1 MLKVIQNIKG
11 VGIRRMKSKKL
22 PIYCA
27 DFETT
32 SYNQYQQ
39 EGRTR
44 VYLWC
49 LKSVDEKVSL
59 LGLDLHSFFENLK
72 SIGSEFVVYFHN
84 LSFDGEFINW
94 YLLENGYVYKDRNE
108 LTEKSFYSIIDESGS
123 IYMIIVKLTDTC
135 VVTFKCSY
143 KLFPKSIEDIGEM
156 VGVKKLKETHN
167 YEEIKNYSSIDE
179 LTDEEKMYINNDVT
193 IMCRLIT
200 YLDSI
205 GINAITMSSSAYKN
219 WRMDKYHLVKTQLI
233 KDENDEINEI
243 IRKSYRGGITKVNE
257 KYRDVDLYDVISFDV
272 NSLYPSVMYDNPMPV
287 GMGKIYNSIK
297 ECISDKR
304 YCYLVVLCIQHAEVK
319 SGFHAFIGENAGF
332 SYSRKYEYK
341 NELNNVV
348 LYLWK
353 NEYNLFRRI
362 YSYKG
367 VIDKVVGYKVQ
378 FNVFKDYI
386 DRWIG
391 VKINAKT
398 PAERQLA
405 KLMLNSLYGKF
416 GMNDNRV
423 TKVPNGISLEGKITY
438 NFVDTTSVY
447 YDKKIASYITSCA
460 RVKYAT
466 MMNLCGDDYI
476 YGDTDSLY
484 IKGHEIPEYFK
495 ECVDDKKLGYWK
507 YEGHYKHFRALKAKC
522 YLKEY
527 DNGEIDRKICGCPKK
542 AGEMINFENFQYGLK
557 LEGVKNVKQK
567 CTGGIVIGKTDF
579 TISK

>member
-1 MLKVIQNIKG
+1 
-11 VGIRRMKSKKL
+11 MKTKKL

-27 DFETT
+27 DYETT
-32 SYNQYQQ
+32 PYKQYLI

-49 LKSVDEKVSL
+49 LKSLDEKECY
-59 LGLDLHSFFENLK
+59 LGINIQSFFEKLNNI
-72 SIGSEFVVYFHN
+72 SGEFVVYFHN
-84 LSFDGEFINW
+84 LSFDGEFIDW
-94 YLLENGYVYKDRNE
+94 FLLENGYVYADRDNMK
-108 LTEKSFYSIIDESGS
+108 EKTFNSIIDESGS
-123 IYMIIVKLTDTC
+123 IYMIKVMISNSC

-156 VGVKKLKETHN
+156 VGVKKLNETHN
-167 YEEIKNYSSIDE
+167 YEEIKDYKSLDE
-179 LTDEEKMYINNDVT
+179 VPQEELMYINNDVT

-219 WRMDKYHLVKTQLI
+219 WRMDKYFLCKKQFI
-233 KDENDEINEI
+233 KDENEEINDI

-257 KYRDVDLYDVISFDV
+257 KYKEKDFYDVISFDV
-272 NSLYPSVMYDNPMPV
+272 NSLYPSVMYDNPMPI

-297 ECISDKR
+297 ECVNDKR
-304 YCYLVVLCIQHAEVK
+304 YLYLVVVCVQYAKVK
-319 SGFHAFIGENAGF
+319 DGFHSFIGENAGF

-341 NELNNVV
+341 DELNNVV

-353 NEYNLFRRI
+353 NEFNLFKRI
-362 YSYKG
+362 YSFKG
-367 VIDKVVGYKVQ
+367 VISKVIGYKVA

-391 VKINAKT
+391 VKMNAKT

-423 TKVPNGISLEGKITY
+423 TKIPNGITSDGRISY
-438 NFVDTTSVY
+438 DYVDTISVY
-447 YDKKIASYITSCA
+447 YDKKVASYITSCA

-466 MMNLCGDDYI
+466 MMNLCGDDFI

-484 IKGHEIPEYFK
+484 IRGHEIPPYFDG
-495 ECVDDKKLGYWK
+495 CVDDKKLGYWK
-507 YEGHYKHFRALKAKC
+507 YEGHYTHFRALKAKC
-522 YLKEY
+522 YLKQY

-542 AGEMINFENFQYGLK
+542 AGELINFDNFHYGLK
-557 LEGVKNVKQK
+557 LVGVKNVKQK
-567 CTGGIVIGKTDF
+567 CCGGIVIGKTDF